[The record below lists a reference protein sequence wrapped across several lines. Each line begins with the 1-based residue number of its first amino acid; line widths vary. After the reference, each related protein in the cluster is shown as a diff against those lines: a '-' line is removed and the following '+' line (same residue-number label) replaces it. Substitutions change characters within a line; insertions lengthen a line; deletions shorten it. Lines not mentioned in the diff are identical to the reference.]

1 MDHVF
6 IALVRLAFFIKNFCL
21 NERQD
26 IMNELYL
33 SIQQAQKDPSQME
46 TLIEKF
52 RPLILKYA
60 RHLNK
65 TERDDA
71 IQDMI
76 VAFILVIKKMDLN
89 NFPQEASEKYLLSYI
104 QKAMYTRFLDLSKRQ
119 TQIITMDIDDFV
131 YVERVDDALSPSEMV
146 ELREM
151 LTGLTALQRKVLV
164 IRYLYGYSDAEI
176 ADQLHISR
184 QAVNRAKNRAV
195 AVLKEKY
202 L

>member
-1 MDHVF
+1 M
-6 IALVRLAFFIKNFCL
+6 
-21 NERQD
+21 
-26 IMNELYL
+26 MNELYV

-46 TLIEKF
+46 ALIEKF
-52 RPLILKYA
+52 HPLILKYA

-76 VAFILVIKKMDLN
+76 VAFILIIKKMDLN

-119 TQIITMDIDDFV
+119 TQIITMDIDDLV
-131 YVERVDDALSPSEMV
+131 YVERVDDALSPSEMMK
-146 ELREM
+146 LREM

>member
-1 MDHVF
+1 M
-6 IALVRLAFFIKNFCL
+6 
-21 NERQD
+21 
-26 IMNELYL
+26 MNELYV

-46 TLIEKF
+46 ALIEKF
-52 RPLILKYA
+52 HPLILKYA

-76 VAFILVIKKMDLN
+76 VAFILIIKKMDLN

-119 TQIITMDIDDFV
+119 TQIITMDIDDLV

-164 IRYLYGYSDAEI
+164 IRYLYGYSDMEGKFAHMRSSEKLRMDLLRLI
-176 ADQLHISR
+176 RLCHGFGEAGMRVERQTIHIL
-184 QAVNRAKNRAV
+184 
-195 AVLKEKY
+195 VLKSVKTG
-202 L
+202 

>member
-1 MDHVF
+1 
-6 IALVRLAFFIKNFCL
+6 
-21 NERQD
+21 
-26 IMNELYL
+26 MNELYL

-46 TLIEKF
+46 VLIEKF

-76 VAFILVIKKMDLN
+76 VAFILVIKKMEPN
-89 NFPQEASEKYLLSYI
+89 KFPQEASEKYLLSYI
-104 QKAMYTRFLDLSKRQ
+104 QKAMYTHFLDLSKRQ
-119 TQIITMDIDDFV
+119 TQIITMDIDDLV
-131 YVERVDDALSPSEMV
+131 YVERVDDALSPSEMM

-151 LTGLTALQRKVLV
+151 LADLTALQRKVLV

-195 AVLKEKY
+195 AVLKEKH

>member
-1 MDHVF
+1 
-6 IALVRLAFFIKNFCL
+6 
-21 NERQD
+21 
-26 IMNELYL
+26 
-33 SIQQAQKDPSQME
+33 
-46 TLIEKF
+46 
-52 RPLILKYA
+52 
-60 RHLNK
+60 
-65 TERDDA
+65 
-71 IQDMI
+71 
-76 VAFILVIKKMDLN
+76 
-89 NFPQEASEKYLLSYI
+89 
-104 QKAMYTRFLDLSKRQ
+104 MYTHFLDLSKRQ
-119 TQIITMDIDDFV
+119 TQIITMDIDDLV